1 MPKLSTARSR
11 ALTLRSAAMFVL
23 AGTVTSTV
31 CAQTADDNASG
42 FGLRWSGFATLGLT
56 HHANDNAGVIA
67 SFSQKFPANKG
78 LSGRLDTVG
87 GLQADLRLSEGTSAT
102 VQAVMRAGD
111 DFKPQLRMAYVRQN
125 LGADMAVRVG
135 RFRSPLFADSD
146 VTEIG
151 FAYLSMRPPLP
162 IYGVAASLPHIDGAD
177 LQWRHSFGQAGVQ
190 VQAYAGSR
198 KGKHIFPNTTP
209 PDEADFAVSGIR
221 GLAVSVGLPNVTLR
235 SSYTSFAQTTM
246 RSPLLTQLNSG
257 LAQVSGGL
265 GAIAANPF
273 LPGVLSA
280 SLAAQAKE
288 VQSYIDPYDSR
299 PIYMSLGFDAN
310 VDRWRVI
317 GELTTLDS
325 RSQTVGRYAG
335 SQFTLGYAWGTVTP
349 YVTVSRNSRR
359 SGSLDT
365 RGLSPTGLNPVLDGS
380 IAQLKGAFNQAAQ
393 FADLSSRANTV
404 GLRWDVKE
412 NLAVKLQFD
421 QIRTPSRNSPGVL
434 AVRQL
439 PFDNKVNLFGASL
452 NYIY

>member
-1 MPKLSTARSR
+1 MS
-11 ALTLRSAAMFVL
+11 
-23 AGTVTSTV
+23 
-31 CAQTADDNASG
+31 ADDAAPS
-42 FGLRWSGFATLGLT
+42 
-56 HHANDNAGVIA
+56 
-67 SFSQKFPANKG
+67 
-78 LSGRLDTVG
+78 
-87 GLQADLRLSEGTSAT
+87 
-102 VQAVMRAGD
+102 
-111 DFKPQLRMAYVRQN
+111 
-125 LGADMAVRVG
+125 
-135 RFRSPLFADSD
+135 
-146 VTEIG
+146 
-151 FAYLSMRPPLP
+151 
-162 IYGVAASLPHIDGAD
+162 ASLP
-177 LQWRHSFGQAGVQ
+177 
-190 VQAYAGSR
+190 
-198 KGKHIFPNTTP
+198 P
-209 PDEADFAVSGIR
+209 P
-221 GLAVSVGLPNVTLR
+221 
-235 SSYTSFAQTTM
+235 
-246 RSPLLTQLNSG
+246 
-257 LAQVSGGL
+257 GGL

-273 LPGVLSA
+273 LLGVLSA

-335 SQFTLGYAWGTVTP
+335 GQFTLGYAWGTVTP

-365 RGLSPTGLNPVLDGS
+365 RGLSPTGLNPLLDGS
-380 IAQLKGAFNQAAQ
+380 IAQLKGAFDQAAQ

-404 GLRWDVKE
+404 GVRWDVKE

>member
-1 MPKLSTARSR
+1 MQKLLSARYR
-11 ALTLRSAAMFVL
+11 TTKLRSATLFVL
-23 AGTVTSTV
+23 VTSVTSTL
-31 CAQTADDNASG
+31 CAQTPDSNADG

-56 HHANDNAGVIA
+56 HHSNENAGVIA
-67 SFSQKFPANKG
+67 AFSQKFPANKG
-78 LSGRLDTVG
+78 VSGRLDTVG
-87 GLQADLRLSEGTSAT
+87 GLQADLRFSEDTSAT
-102 VQAVMRAGD
+102 VQAVARAGD

-125 LGADMAVRVG
+125 VGADIAVRIG

-177 LQWRHSFGQAGVQ
+177 LQWRHSFGQTGVQ

-198 KGKHIFPNTTP
+198 KGKHVFPNTMP

-246 RSPLLTQLNSG
+246 RSPLLTQLNNG

-273 LPGVLSA
+273 LPGPMKAALG
-280 SLAAQAKE
+280 AQAKAVE
-288 VQSYIDPYDSR
+288 GYINPYDSR
-299 PIYMSLGFDAN
+299 PVYMSFGFDAN
-310 VDRWRVI
+310 INRWRVI

-325 RSQTVGRYAG
+325 RSPTVGRYAG
-335 SQFTLGYAWGTVTP
+335 GQFTLGYAWGTVTP
-349 YVTVSRNSRR
+349 YITVSRNSRR
-359 SGSLDT
+359 SAPLDT
-365 RGLSPTGLNPVLDGS
+365 SALTPTGLNPILDGS
-380 IAQLKGAFNQAAQ
+380 IAQLKAAFDQAAQ
-393 FADLSSRANTV
+393 FADLSSNTKTL

-412 NLAVKLQFD
+412 NLAVKFQFD
-421 QIRTPSRNSPGVL
+421 QIRTPSKNNPGVL

-439 PFDNKVNLFGASL
+439 PFDNRVNLFGASL
-452 NYIY
+452 NYIF

>member
-1 MPKLSTARSR
+1 MC
-11 ALTLRSAAMFVL
+11 SAATLVL
-23 AGTVTSTV
+23 AGTVTGTV
-31 CAQTADDNASG
+31 FAQTPNDNASG
-42 FGLRWSGFATLGLT
+42 TGLRWSGFATLGLT
-56 HHANDNAGVIA
+56 HHSNDNAGVIS

-78 LSGRLDTVG
+78 LSGRLDTVA
-87 GLQADLRLSEGTSAT
+87 GLQADLKLTEGTSAT
-102 VQAVMRAGD
+102 VQAVIRAGD

-125 LGADMAVRVG
+125 LGADTAIRVG

-162 IYGVAASLPHIDGAD
+162 IYVVAASLPHVDGAD

-209 PDEADFAVSGIR
+209 PDEADFSVSGVR

-246 RSPLLTQLNSG
+246 RSPLLNQLNSG

-265 GAIAANPF
+265 GAIASNPF
-273 LPGVLSA
+273 LPTALSA

-288 VQSYIDPYDSR
+288 VQSYTDTYDSR

-335 SQFTLGYAWGTVTP
+335 GQFTLGYSWGMITP

-365 RGLSPTGLNPVLDGS
+365 RGLSPTGLNPLLDGS
-380 IAQLKGAFNQAAQ
+380 IAQLKGAFDQAAQ

-404 GLRWDVKE
+404 GVRWDVKE